1 MTSFSLNTSARRSG
15 HAKVAMN
22 VIRGLAIL
30 TVLLLAAAVEVAA
43 QTYFDPQGVIAASQI
58 FAAP

>member
-1 MTSFSLNTSARRSG
+1 MTSLTLNTSARRSG

-30 TVLLLAAAVEVAA
+30 SVLLLAAAVEVAA
-43 QTYFDPQGVIAASQI
+43 QIYLDPQGAIAASQM
-58 FAAP
+58 FVSP